1 VQSLPALLRLD
12 SAGTT
17 KVAQTADLST
27 VFASSGEKVMAL
39 ITPYVMAAA
48 GYVKVLLWSVFGG
61 TAPNL
66 ARAVQM
72 NSVMAVAGQSAPNY
86 RSSTADTGLTTTAQ
100 AAIGTQTASQSIPFV
115 ALL

>member
-1 VQSLPALLRLD
+1 LFYCEEGPLAVRAVVPRAPTD

-17 KVAQTADLST
+17 KLAQTADLST

-61 TAPNL
+61 TSPNL
-66 ARAVQM
+66 ARAVQV
-72 NSVMAVAGQSAPNY
+72 NLRDGSGWAV
-86 RSSTADTGLTTTAQ
+86 RSELPVIDR
-100 AAIGTQTASQSIPFV
+100 
-115 ALL
+115 